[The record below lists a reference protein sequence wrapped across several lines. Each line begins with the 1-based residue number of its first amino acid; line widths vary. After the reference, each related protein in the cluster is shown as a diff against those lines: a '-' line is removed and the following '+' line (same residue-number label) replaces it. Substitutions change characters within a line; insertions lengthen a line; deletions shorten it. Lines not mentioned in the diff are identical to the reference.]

1 MNRVV
6 IFSLFFFSVNG
17 LFAQDV
23 NGLIE
28 LEFESG
34 IYDINSTNKKSLDS
48 LAQLLWSDSFI
59 VDSCRVVVHSLQAKE
74 EYSSDR
80 FIGVRRSRNIIDYLI
95 DTHGF
100 SNDLFLIQDSIHYEL
115 SDQRMGFV
123 AFYLIKK

>member
-1 MNRVV
+1 MNKVV

-59 VDSCRVVVHSLQAKE
+59 VDSCGVVVHSL
-74 EYSSDR
+74 
-80 FIGVRRSRNIIDYLI
+80 
-95 DTHGF
+95 
-100 SNDLFLIQDSIHYEL
+100 
-115 SDQRMGFV
+115 
-123 AFYLIKK
+123 